1 MCNCQSLF
9 QFVFPVTI
17 EPLVTMVSPPFS
29 VLLLDL
35 QSYTAWSLRDHFEWA
50 ADYSESFGMV
60 YVNRSDPNLP
70 RIPKSSAACY
80 TTIKKCNGFPDPAL
94 GPQKCLNPDADGRV
108 NLTLYFV
115 IFFCPLN
122 SMHEKPQ

>member
-1 MCNCQSLF
+1 
-9 QFVFPVTI
+9 
-17 EPLVTMVSPPFS
+17 MVSPPFS
-29 VLLLDL
+29 AHLLDL
-35 QSYTAWSLRDHFEWA
+35 QSYTAWSLMDNFEWA
-50 ADYSESFGMV
+50 ADYSERFGMV

-70 RIPKSSAACY
+70 RIPKSSAARY

-94 GPQKCLNPDADGRV
+94 GPQKFLNPDPDGRG